1 MAEINLYD
9 QRARLRDYKKGL
21 YAFHLLKTGIA
32 LGLFEKLNTSD
43 VGLSPGDLASQLNL
57 HEPYVN
63 IWCQT
68 AYHME
73 ILDYDKDGRF
83 KLAPHMGTLL
93 ADTESPYY
101 LGHEIQMRTS
111 YTVDQLRR
119 HPEYFKS
126 GEIHFCQSDGPEF
139 STAQKAMSNQG
150 IPPAYIFLIIP
161 SIPELKER
169 LETGIKVLD
178 VGCGSGSLIIQLAKA
193 FSNSRFVGIEIDKF
207 AVADAQR
214 SIKENG
220 VEGRVSVVP
229 ANADSIGYNKEFDLV
244 NMSLVLHEIQSHA
257 KRNTIANCYQ
267 ALSDS
272 GEILIFDFAYP
283 GKLRDFRKPVYTEGI
298 LDQYHEST
306 WCSEHIS
313 TAARHRLLRELGF
326 KKPVTIPIVD
336 GSLEATH
343 ARK

>member
-1 MAEINLYD
+1 MAETNLYD
-9 QRARLRDYKKGL
+9 QRAKLRDYKKGL
-21 YAFHLLKTGIA
+21 YAFYLLKTGIA
-32 LGLFEKLNTSD
+32 LGLFQKLNTSD
-43 VGLSPGDLASQLNL
+43 VGLRPGDLANELNL

-73 ILDYDKDGRF
+73 ILDFNKDGRYT
-83 KLAPHMGTLL
+83 LAPHMGTLL

-126 GEIHFCQSDGPEF
+126 GKTHYCQSDGPEF
-139 STAQKAMSNQG
+139 STAQKAMTNQG
-150 IPPAYIFLIIP
+150 THFAYIFLIIP

-169 LETGIKVLD
+169 LDAGMRVLD
-178 VGCGSGSLIIQLAKA
+178 VGCGSGFLIIQLAKA
-193 FSNSRFVGIEIDKF
+193 FPNSRFLGVEIDKF

-214 SIKENG
+214 SIKENA
-220 VEGRVSVVP
+220 VEDRVSVALAD
-229 ANADSIGYNKEFDLV
+229 ANSLGYKKEFDLV
-244 NMSLVLHEIQSHA
+244 NMAFVLHEIQSHA
-257 KRNTIANCYQ
+257 KHNTISNCYQ

-272 GEILIFDFAYP
+272 GKILIFDFAYP
-283 GKLRDFRKPVYTEGI
+283 GSLSDFRKPEFTEGI
-298 LDQYHEST
+298 LDQFHEST

-313 TAARHRLLRELGF
+313 TSARHQLLQDFGF
-326 KKPVTIPIVD
+326 RDPATIPVVD

-343 ARK
+343 ATK